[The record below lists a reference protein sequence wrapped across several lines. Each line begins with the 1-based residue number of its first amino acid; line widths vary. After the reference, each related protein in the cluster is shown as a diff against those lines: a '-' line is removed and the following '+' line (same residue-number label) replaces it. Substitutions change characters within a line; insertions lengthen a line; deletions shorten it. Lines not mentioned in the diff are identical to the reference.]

1 MKLLHVDQAT
11 TIPTLARR
19 LLPTVFY
26 VRPENTA
33 LALLQMHMV
42 DVTEL
47 MVIAQLVITVL
58 QEVLC
63 QTNTHLLLA
72 LILWLELQALHC
84 AWLEP
89 IILYTTNQFAHPAQL
104 VSIAKVQEC
113 RSQLFA
119 Q

>member
-1 MKLLHVDQAT
+1 
-11 TIPTLARR
+11 
-19 LLPTVFY
+19 
-26 VRPENTA
+26 
-33 LALLQMHMV
+33 MHMV

-63 QTNTHLLLA
+63 QTNTHLPLV
-72 LILWLELQALHC
+72 LILWLELQVQHC
-84 AWLEP
+84 AWLERTIP
-89 IILYTTNQFAHPAQL
+89 FTTNQFAHPAQL
-104 VSIAKVQEC
+104 VSIVKVQEC